1 MNKKKT
7 FPGHRTYTI
16 QKDIRHHL
24 VEWTATFFS
33 VVGAILNAQL
43 NIWGFYIFIAGNV
56 FWVAFSIKHKH
67 WGLLLTQILFFVLN
81 VYGIYVWMNNPL
93 LG

>member
-1 MNKKKT
+1 MNKKKY
-7 FPGHRTYTI
+7 FGHLEYTI

-33 VVGAILNAQL
+33 VVGAVLNAQL
-43 NIWGFYIFIAGNV
+43 NIWGFYLFIAGNV
-56 FWVAFSIKHKH
+56 FWTAFAIKHKH

-81 VYGIYVWMNNPL
+81 IYGIYVWM
-93 LG
+93 GKGIV